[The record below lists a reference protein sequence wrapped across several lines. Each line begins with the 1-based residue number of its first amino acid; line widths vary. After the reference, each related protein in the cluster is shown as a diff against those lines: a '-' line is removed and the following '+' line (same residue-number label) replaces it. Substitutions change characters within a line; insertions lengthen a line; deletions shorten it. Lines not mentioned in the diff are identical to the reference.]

1 MSRLLKI
8 LLVAIL
14 ILVALAAVNAV
25 VLDSQTKPARVT
37 ADGGRIETVSSVDLQ
52 LFDSPATAPGPEG
65 APIVLLHCFGC
76 SSQWWNPILPAL
88 NERHRVVRIDLIGHG
103 GSEKPQSG
111 YEIEAQGAAVA
122 EALNSLGIQGAT
134 VVGHSLGGM
143 VAASL
148 AEQASELVDRLVLI
162 GVPSGPDEASLPF
175 TESLIST
182 PVIGQAL
189 WRVRLDAMIESGYG
203 SAFAPGTE
211 VAEVFPGDPDRVVE
225 DNRAMTYDS
234 FTGAR
239 EGADEFLAARPL
251 ASRIPATGVPL
262 MWIDGTEDQIIDA
275 AAVAEEF
282 QAVPGSITKL
292 IDGAGHSPAV
302 EAPDETA
309 QLILDFAGRTP
320 PGSVV
325 SPPEP
330 QAGGN
335 GGAGGRGRDRDGGG

>member
-1 MSRLLKI
+1 MSRLLK
-8 LLVAIL
+8 LLIVAIL
-14 ILVALAAVNAV
+14 VLAALAAANAV
-25 VLDSQTKPARVT
+25 VLDSQTKPAAVT
-37 ADGGRIETVSSVDLQ
+37 ADGGRIESVSSVDLQ
-52 LFDSPATAPGPEG
+52 VFDSPAIGPGPEG

-76 SSQWWNPILPAL
+76 SSQWWNPALPAL

-122 EALNSLGIQGAT
+122 EALNSLGVQGAT

-143 VAASL
+143 VATSL

-162 GVPSGPDEASLPF
+162 GVPSEPDEASLPF

-189 WRVRLDAMIESGYG
+189 WRVRLDAMIEGGYG
-203 SAFAPGTE
+203 SAFAPGTDVE
-211 VAEVFPGDPDRVVE
+211 TVFPGDPDRVVE

-234 FTGAR
+234 FTQAR
-239 EGADEFLAARPL
+239 DGADGFLATQSL

-262 MWIDGTEDQIIDA
+262 LWIDGAEDQIIDA

-282 QAVPGSITKL
+282 RAVPGSITKL
-292 IDGAGHSPAV
+292 VAGAGHSPAV
-302 EAPDETA
+302 EAPGETA
-309 QLILDFAGRTP
+309 RLVLDFAGAP
-320 PGSVV
+320 PG
-325 SPPEP
+325 
-330 QAGGN
+330 GRDR
-335 GGAGGRGRDRDGGG
+335 GGRGGGRGG

>member
-1 MSRLLKI
+1 VGRLLKA
-8 LLVAIL
+8 LLLATL
-14 ILVALAAVNAV
+14 LLAALAAVNAV
-25 VLDSQTKPARVT
+25 VLDSQTKPAEVT
-37 ADGGRIETVSSVDLQ
+37 ADDGRIEAVSSVDLQ
-52 LFDSPATAPGPEG
+52 LFDSAATGPGSEG

-76 SSQWWNPILPAL
+76 SSQWWRPILPAL

-111 YEIEAQGAAVA
+111 YEIEAQAAAAA
-122 EALNSLGIQGAT
+122 EALNSLGVQGAT

-143 VAASL
+143 VATSL

-162 GVPSGPDEASLPF
+162 GVPSGPDESSLPF

-189 WRVRLDAMIESGYG
+189 WRVRLDPMIRSGYG
-203 SAFAPGTE
+203 AAFAPGTDVE
-211 VAEVFPGDPDRVVE
+211 EVFPGDPGRVVE

-234 FTGAR
+234 FTQAR
-239 EGADEFLAARPL
+239 DGADDFMAARPV
-251 ASRIPATGVPL
+251 ASRIPETGVPL
-262 MWIDGTEDQIIDA
+262 MWIDGAEDQIIDA

-309 QLILDFAGRTP
+309 GLVLDFAGVAP
-320 PGSVV
+320 PVDPGRR
-325 SPPEP
+325 ERGG
-330 QAGGN
+330 QARGG
-335 GGAGGRGRDRDGGG
+335 